1 MTLHAQIHPSTHTQ
15 ATRTSRLAVAS
26 FVLGVLGIH
35 GVLGILSFGHGFPGS
50 FLPSM
55 PGFSFPHSGLT
66 DVVGPILALVFGY
79 TAKHRIGRA
88 GGTLRGRGLAIA
100 GIILGG
106 IVVAAFWLV
115 VIMIVVLVLH
125 DGGLGGSWG
134 SLAG

>member
-1 MTLHAQIHPSTHTQ
+1 MTLHAHVHPSTYTK

-26 FVLGVLGIH
+26 LALGVLGIH
-35 GVLGILSFGHGFPGS
+35 GVLGILSFGHGVPGS

-55 PGFSFPHSGLT
+55 QGFSFPLSGLS

-79 TAKHRIGRA
+79 TAKDRIGRS

-100 GIILGG
+100 GIVLGW
-106 IVVAAFWLV
+106 IVVGAFWLV
-115 VIMIVVLVLH
+115 VIVTVILVAH

-134 SLAG
+134 SLTE